1 MKRIVIGLS
10 AILLSLSAFAQ
21 GSIPLLDRVPGH
33 RVQFHYT
40 YSLSKGGGP
49 MKQVTDGEM
58 LLEGNAYR
66 LSGLGMEVRS
76 DGISRWTAD
85 TEAQELII
93 EAVDQNDILT
103 NPALFIGSYKKYGK
117 QLKVN
122 ASGPDSLDVTLTL
135 DEETKARFVLRDVH
149 FLDPLGQDGLGD
161 FVWDVSSL
169 PSSYV
174 VTDLR

>member
-1 MKRIVIGLS
+1 MKRFLALVLF
-10 AILLSLSAFAQ
+10 SLSSLALPAQ
-21 GSIPLLDRVPGH
+21 GSIPLLDKVEGH

-40 YSLSKGGGP
+40 YSLSRNGGP
-49 MKQVTDGEM
+49 MQEITDGEM

-76 DGISRWTAD
+76 DGVSRWTMD
-85 TEAQELII
+85 TSAEEVLV
-93 EAVDQNDILT
+93 EAVDETDILT
-103 NPALFIGSYKKYGK
+103 NPALFISSYSSYGK

-122 ASGPDSLDVTLTL
+122 ASGSDSLDVTLTL
-135 DEETKARFVLRDVH
+135 DEDTRARFVLRGVR
-149 FLDPLGQDGLGD
+149 FLDPQEDMAD
-161 FVWDVSSL
+161 FTLDVSSL